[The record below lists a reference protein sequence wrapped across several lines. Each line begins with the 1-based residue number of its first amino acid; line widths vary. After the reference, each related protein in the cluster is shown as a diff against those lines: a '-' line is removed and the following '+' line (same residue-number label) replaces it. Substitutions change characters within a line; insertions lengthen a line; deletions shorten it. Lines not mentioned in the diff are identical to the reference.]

1 MKQSISIFLT
11 VSILLILMSC
21 RQNKVGNEGS
31 MTGLAFPYQAYLD
44 NMGENEYFPTIGNDG
59 QGFDAIS
66 HNIVYPEMPDTL
78 SLSLYA
84 DSLLQFYN
92 MILAFKEFA
101 RLATTYNIVRNSE
114 CMFGNNGNLEDMEL
128 FYSVFQSEK
137 SSNSEN

>member
-11 VSILLILMSC
+11 VSNLLILISC

-31 MTGLAFPYQAYLD
+31 MTALAFPYQAYLD

-84 DSLLQFYN
+84 D
-92 MILAFKEFA
+92 
-101 RLATTYNIVRNSE
+101 
-114 CMFGNNGNLEDMEL
+114 
-128 FYSVFQSEK
+128 
-137 SSNSEN
+137 